1 MQGLVTCPIRFGH
14 ITLYLKPRVII
25 TIRLVTHFCVTSWT
39 PLNLACTSASCR
51 LLWSLKRV
59 EHRLSRTW
67 QLLNGMQRQ
76 LRGLA
81 ALQRELGLECPGVGA
96 VWAQLRNC
104 LSMRSEM
111 AHFCTNL
118 QVPPAHSH
126 RQMYLLHTI
135 YIIN

>member
-1 MQGLVTCPIRFGH
+1 MVAHRILPPCAHDPVSEAVARG
-14 ITLYLKPRVII
+14 
-25 TIRLVTHFCVTSWT
+25 
-39 PLNLACTSASCR
+39 ASR

-59 EHRLSRTW
+59 EHGLSQTW

-96 VWAQLRNC
+96 VWVQLRNC

-118 QVPPAHSH
+118 QVGGSCASAPPCPLPHASQRIDCCIATAFRNHPG
-126 RQMYLLHTI
+126 
-135 YIIN
+135 

>member
-1 MQGLVTCPIRFGH
+1 MRGFVQSIDTRWRGLLH
-14 ITLYLKPRVII
+14 
-25 TIRLVTHFCVTSWT
+25 
-39 PLNLACTSASCR
+39 R

-59 EHRLSRTW
+59 EHRLSQTW

-76 LRGLA
+76 LRSLA
-81 ALQRELGLECPGVGA
+81 ALQRELGLECPGVTA

-118 QVPPAHSH
+118 QACIVLSTPGCSQRRAHP
-126 RQMYLLHTI
+126 
-135 YIIN
+135 NK